1 MKTPAIG
8 YKGTK
13 DREFLFQKEHAN
25 TSSPHPSLGAKTS
38 HPYAPEFSFSTHST
52 KYSPTDWF
60 VNLAYSITQKALSW
74 RISIF
79 SSLVCKEKLHVDH
92 SEILFRHMKI
102 TITNPFKS
110 FFFPP
115 YKTQENYLNVFI
127 PSEAITFNV
136 QELLQNLIKEGFL
149 HFSFF
154 MERYLDF
161 SCIFGKG
168 SSLCWFDHLLNGHQI
183 RQCLLQL
190 KFCNWIAQFKCAT
203 GFGWRGFSRRQGK
216 KPSQS
221 RTA

>member
-8 YKGTK
+8 YIGTK
-13 DREFLFQKEHAN
+13 DREFLFQKEHAS

-38 HPYAPEFSFSTHST
+38 HPYAPDFSFSTHST
-52 KYSPTDWF
+52 KYSPTDSF

-79 SSLVCKEKLHVDH
+79 SSLVFKKKLHVDH

-110 FFFPP
+110 FFFSP

-136 QELLQNLIKEGFL
+136 HELLQNIIKERFL

-154 MERYLDF
+154 YGALFRFLVYFWERF
-161 SCIFGKG
+161 FT
-168 SSLCWFDHLLNGHQI
+168 LLVWSHQI
-183 RQCLLQL
+183 RQCFLQL
-190 KFCNWIAQFKCAT
+190 KFCK
-203 GFGWRGFSRRQGK
+203 
-216 KPSQS
+216 
-221 RTA
+221 